1 MICQCSCNFNIFSA
15 ELEELDPK
23 IVDDAYDQLGP
34 IPRLCLR
41 TAFDPQNLKMYKDD
55 LHRIAKHMTL
65 QSLEELLRKVMNWNM
80 DDVSR
85 KVCLIKRPKK
95 NNVRHFFR
103 VQPIT
108 DNVQSKIAISLRDL
122 DGRQQIAS
130 YRSFAHIPRLKGMTG
145 PLFEGFCH
153 GRFQKSIFIHC
164 IPMVCLD
171 KKEWKDQPQ
180 WYSSHSP
187 IQNQALEASHQDA
200 LHCRATLDVCPSHTC
215 EYTDKDLPEL
225 DPEEDVYYV
234 PTTENVVPLGSFILH
249 GDRLYMF
256 QFTCYDA
263 HDIKAGLISRFAGF
277 TRFPPPDKWHFI
289 FVIPND
295 IKVFKCTYQRTPEL
309 QGLKLFSAQV
319 AMDDAQGQVVPPGSS
334 KRRSPPSIKEGK
346 EEHPPKRSK
355 VTLGICERFVS

>member
-23 IVDDAYDQLGP
+23 IVDDAYDQLGL

-130 YRSFAHIPRLKGMTG
+130 YRSFARIPRLNGMIG
-145 PLFEGFCH
+145 PMFEGFCH
-153 GRFQKSIFIHC
+153 GRFQKKIFIHC

-171 KKEWKDQPQ
+171 DF
-180 WYSSHSP
+180 HSLHP
-187 IQNQALEASHQDA
+187 VGLLGQERMERPTAMVLKSQSYPEPGTGGIASGCSAL
-200 LHCRATLDVCPSHTC
+200 
-215 EYTDKDLPEL
+215 
-225 DPEEDVYYV
+225 
-234 PTTENVVPLGSFILH
+234 
-249 GDRLYMF
+249 
-256 QFTCYDA
+256 
-263 HDIKAGLISRFAGF
+263 
-277 TRFPPPDKWHFI
+277 
-289 FVIPND
+289 
-295 IKVFKCTYQRTPEL
+295 
-309 QGLKLFSAQV
+309 
-319 AMDDAQGQVVPPGSS
+319 
-334 KRRSPPSIKEGK
+334 
-346 EEHPPKRSK
+346 
-355 VTLGICERFVS
+355 